1 MNIISKKEI
10 ISNIANQESKT
21 KKEVEI
27 IINQFLDQIGKNL
40 ENHDKVQLIGFGSF
54 NAKNLKARKG
64 RNPQTGEEITIK
76 ARRQISFVAGKE
88 LKGRV
93 NNR

>member
-40 ENHDKVQLIGFGSF
+40 ENHDKIQLIGFGSF
-54 NAKNLKARKG
+54 NAKNLEARKG

-76 ARRQISFVAGKE
+76 ARRQISFMAGKE

>member
-10 ISNIANQESKT
+10 ISNIANQENKT

-54 NAKNLKARKG
+54 NAKNLEARKG

-93 NNR
+93 NK

>member
-40 ENHDKVQLIGFGSF
+40 ENHDKVQ
-54 NAKNLKARKG
+54 
-64 RNPQTGEEITIK
+64 
-76 ARRQISFVAGKE
+76 
-88 LKGRV
+88 
-93 NNR
+93 